1 MNSYRIS
8 KGLPGKM
15 IPEALF
21 VYTPF
26 LKNS

>member
-1 MNSYRIS
+1 MNNCRIS
-8 KGLPGKM
+8 EGLPGQM